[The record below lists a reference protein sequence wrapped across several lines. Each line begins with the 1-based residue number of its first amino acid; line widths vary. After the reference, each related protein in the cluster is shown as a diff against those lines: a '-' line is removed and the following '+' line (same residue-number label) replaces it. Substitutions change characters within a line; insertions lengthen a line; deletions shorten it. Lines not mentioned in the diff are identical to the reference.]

1 MKVAALQLCASDDPV
16 ANLAHTLSMVQ
27 QASEAG
33 AQFIATPEVTNCVS
47 SSRRRQNK
55 VLALQENDQTLA
67 AMCTAAARFGVWI
80 SVGSL
85 ALKLP
90 DDDRFTNRSFMIDPS
105 GQIVAQYD
113 KIHMFD
119 VTLSETEQYRESDGY
134 RAGDHAV
141 IADTAF
147 GRIGMTICYDI
158 RFPHLYRGLAKSGA
172 SILLIPAA
180 FAQPTG
186 RAHWE
191 VLLRARAIETGCFVI
206 AAAQTGEH
214 QTSQGRP
221 RKTYGHSMIV
231 SPWGEILADA
241 GEDQGII
248 YADLDLSLVE
258 STRARVPSILSN
270 QSFSE
275 PRHG

>member
-16 ANLAHTLSMVQ
+16 ANLAITLSMVQ
-27 QASEAG
+27 QAAEAG
-33 AQFIATPEVTNCVS
+33 AKFIATPEVTNCVS
-47 SSRRRQNK
+47 SSRRRQNE
-55 VLALQENDQTLA
+55 VLALQENDQTLV
-67 AMCTAAARFGVWI
+67 AMCTAAAQFGVWI

-105 GQIVAQYD
+105 GQILAQYD

-134 RAGDHAV
+134 RAGGNAV

-147 GRIGMTICYDI
+147 GKIGMTICYDI

-275 PRHG
+275 P

>member
-147 GRIGMTICYDI
+147 GKIGMTICYDI

-191 VLLRARAIETGCFVI
+191 VLLRARAIETGCYVI

-214 QTSQGRP
+214 QTSQRRP

-241 GEDQGII
+241 GEEQGII

-275 PRHG
+275 P

>member
-147 GRIGMTICYDI
+147 GKIGMTICYDI

-191 VLLRARAIETGCFVI
+191 VLLRARAIETGCYVI

-214 QTSQGRP
+214 QTSQRRP

-231 SPWGEILADA
+231 SPWGEIMADA

-258 STRARVPSILSN
+258 STRVRVPSILSN

-275 PRHG
+275 P

>member
-1 MKVAALQLCASDDPV
+1 MKVAALQLCASDDPT
-16 ANLAHTLSMVQ
+16 ANLDMTLPMVQ
-27 QASEAG
+27 QAAEMG

-47 SSRRRQNK
+47 SSRRHQND
-55 VLALQENDQTLA
+55 VLSLQERDETLA
-67 AMCTAAARFGVWI
+67 ELRAAANQFGVWI

-90 DDDRFTNRSFMIDPS
+90 DENRFTNRSFLIAPS
-105 GQIVAQYD
+105 GRIVAQYD

-134 RAGDHAV
+134 RPGDRAV
-141 IADTAF
+141 IADTEF
-147 GRIGMTICYDI
+147 GKIGMTICYDI
-158 RFPHLYRGLAKSGA
+158 RFPQLFRGLAKSGA

-180 FAQPTG
+180 FARPTG

-214 QTSQGRP
+214 KTSLGQP

-241 GEDQGII
+241 GEDQSII
-248 YADLDLSLVE
+248 YAELDLSLVE

-275 PRHG
+275 T

>member
-47 SSRRRQNK
+47 SSRRRQNE

-147 GRIGMTICYDI
+147 GKIGMTICYDI

-191 VLLRARAIETGCFVI
+191 VLLRARAIETGCYVI

-214 QTSQGRP
+214 QTSQRRP

-231 SPWGEILADA
+231 SPWGEIMADA

-258 STRARVPSILSN
+258 STRARVPSILSQ

-275 PRHG
+275 P

>member
-1 MKVAALQLCASDDPV
+1 MKVAALQLCASDDPT
-16 ANLAHTLSMVQ
+16 ANLDMTLPMVQ
-27 QASEAG
+27 QAAEMG
-33 AQFIATPEVTNCVS
+33 AQFIATPEITNCVS
-47 SSRRRQNK
+47 SSRRHQND
-55 VLALQENDQTLA
+55 VLSLQERDETLA
-67 AMCTAAARFGVWI
+67 ELRAAANQFGVWI

-90 DDDRFTNRSFMIDPS
+90 DEDRFTNRSFLIAPS
-105 GQIVAQYD
+105 GWIVAQYD

-134 RAGDHAV
+134 RPGDRAV
-141 IADTAF
+141 IADSEF
-147 GRIGMTICYDI
+147 GKIGMTICYDI
-158 RFPHLYRGLAKSGA
+158 RFPHLYRRLAKSGA

-180 FAQPTG
+180 FARPTG

-214 QTSQGRP
+214 KTSLGQP

-241 GEDQGII
+241 GEDQSII
-248 YADLDLSLVE
+248 YAELDLSLVE

-275 PRHG
+275 T

>member
-47 SSRRRQNK
+47 SSRRRQNE

-147 GRIGMTICYDI
+147 GKIGMTICYDI

-191 VLLRARAIETGCFVI
+191 VLLRARAIETGCYVI

-214 QTSQGRP
+214 QTSQRRP

-231 SPWGEILADA
+231 SPWGEIMADA

-270 QSFSE
+270 QSFRE
-275 PRHG
+275 P

>member
-16 ANLAHTLSMVQ
+16 ANLAHTLFMVQ

-147 GRIGMTICYDI
+147 GKIGMTICYDI

-191 VLLRARAIETGCFVI
+191 VLLRARAIETGCYVI

-214 QTSQGRP
+214 QTSQRRP

-231 SPWGEILADA
+231 SPWGEIMADA

-275 PRHG
+275 P

>member
-16 ANLAHTLSMVQ
+16 ANLALTLSMVQ

-47 SSRRRQNK
+47 SSRRRQNE

-147 GRIGMTICYDI
+147 GKIGMTICYDI

-191 VLLRARAIETGCFVI
+191 VLLRARAIETGCYVI

-214 QTSQGRP
+214 QTSQRRP

-231 SPWGEILADA
+231 SPWGEIMADA

-258 STRARVPSILSN
+258 STRARVPSILSK

-275 PRHG
+275 P

>member
-47 SSRRRQNK
+47 SSRRRQNE

-147 GRIGMTICYDI
+147 GKIGMTICYDI

-191 VLLRARAIETGCFVI
+191 VLLRARAIETGCYVI

-214 QTSQGRP
+214 QTSQRRP
-221 RKTYGHSMIV
+221 RKTYGHSMII
-231 SPWGEILADA
+231 SPWGEIMADA
-241 GEDQGII
+241 GEDLGII

-258 STRARVPSILSN
+258 STRARVPSILSK

-275 PRHG
+275 P

>member
-16 ANLAHTLSMVQ
+16 ANLELTISMVQ
-27 QASEAG
+27 RAADAG

-47 SSRRRQNK
+47 SSRRRQNE

-67 AMCTAAARFGVWI
+67 AMCAAAARLGVWI

-105 GQIVAQYD
+105 GRIVSQYD

-134 RAGDHAV
+134 RAGGHAV

-147 GRIGMTICYDI
+147 GKIGMTICYDI

-214 QTSQGRP
+214 QTTQGRP

-275 PRHG
+275 P

>member
-1 MKVAALQLCASDDPV
+1 MLRVALLQLNVTDDPS
-16 ANLAHTLSMVQ
+16 ANLPQTLDMVRDAAQ
-27 QASEAG
+27 AG
-33 AQFIATPEVTNCVS
+33 ATMVFTPEVTNCVS
-47 SSRRRQNK
+47 GSRSHQSR
-55 VLALQENDQTLA
+55 VLMNQADDITLA
-67 AMCTAAARFGVWI
+67 ALRDAARDLNIWI
-80 SVGSL
+80 NIGSL
-85 ALKLP
+85 ALKSDTT
-90 DDDRFTNRSFMIDPS
+90 DDARFHNRSFVIDPR
-105 GQIVAQYD
+105 GNIVAQYD

-191 VLLRARAIETGCFVI
+191 VLLRARAIETGCYVI

-214 QTSQGRP
+214 QTSQRRP

-231 SPWGEILADA
+231 SPWGEIMADA

-275 PRHG
+275 P

>member
-47 SSRRRQNK
+47 SSRRRQNE

-147 GRIGMTICYDI
+147 GKIGMTICYDI

-191 VLLRARAIETGCFVI
+191 VLLRARAIETGCYVI

-214 QTSQGRP
+214 QTSQRRP
-221 RKTYGHSMIV
+221 RKTYGHSMII
-231 SPWGEILADA
+231 SPWGEIMADA
-241 GEDQGII
+241 GEDLGII

-258 STRARVPSILSN
+258 STRARVPSILSQ

-275 PRHG
+275 P

>member
-47 SSRRRQNK
+47 SSRRRQNE

-147 GRIGMTICYDI
+147 GKIGMTICYDI

>member
-1 MKVAALQLCASDDPV
+1 MKIAALQLCASDDPV
-16 ANLAHTLSMVQ
+16 ANLALTLSMVR
-27 QASEAG
+27 QAAEAG
-33 AQFIATPEVTNCVS
+33 AQFIATPEVTNCIS
-47 SSRRRQNK
+47 SSRRHLNQ
-55 VLALQENDQTLA
+55 VLALQEDDQTLA
-67 AMCTAAARFGVWI
+67 AMCAAAARFGVWI

-105 GQIVAQYD
+105 GRIVAQYD

-147 GRIGMTICYDI
+147 GKIGMTICYDI

-214 QTSQGRP
+214 HTSQGHP

-241 GEDQGII
+241 GEDRGII

-275 PRHG
+275 P

>member
-147 GRIGMTICYDI
+147 GKIGMTICYDI

-191 VLLRARAIETGCFVI
+191 VLLRARAIETGCYVI

-214 QTSQGRP
+214 QTSQRRP

-231 SPWGEILADA
+231 SPWGEIMADA
-241 GEDQGII
+241 GEDLGII

-275 PRHG
+275 P

>member
-47 SSRRRQNK
+47 SSRRRQNE

-119 VTLSETEQYRESDGY
+119 VTLSEAEQYRESDGY

-147 GRIGMTICYDI
+147 GKIGMTICYDI

-191 VLLRARAIETGCFVI
+191 VLLRARAIETGCYVI

-214 QTSQGRP
+214 QTSQRRP

-231 SPWGEILADA
+231 SPWGEIMADA

-275 PRHG
+275 P

>member
-1 MKVAALQLCASDDPV
+1 MKVAALQLCASDDPT
-16 ANLAHTLSMVQ
+16 ANLDMTLPMVQ
-27 QASEAG
+27 QAAEMG

-47 SSRRRQNK
+47 SSRRHQND
-55 VLALQENDQTLA
+55 VLSLQERDETLA
-67 AMCTAAARFGVWI
+67 ELRAAANQFGVWI

-90 DDDRFTNRSFMIDPS
+90 DENRFTNRSFLIAPS
-105 GQIVAQYD
+105 GRIVAQYD

-134 RAGDHAV
+134 RPGDRAV
-141 IADTAF
+141 IADTEF
-147 GRIGMTICYDI
+147 GKIGMTICYDI
-158 RFPHLYRGLAKSGA
+158 RFPHLFRGLAKSGA

-180 FAQPTG
+180 FARPTG

-214 QTSQGRP
+214 KTSLGQP

-241 GEDQGII
+241 GEDQSII
-248 YADLDLSLVE
+248 YAELDLSLVE
-258 STRARVPSILSN
+258 STRASVPSILSN

-275 PRHG
+275 T

>member
-1 MKVAALQLCASDDPV
+1 MKVAALQLCASDDPT
-16 ANLAHTLSMVQ
+16 ANLDMTLPMVQ
-27 QASEAG
+27 QAAEMG
-33 AQFIATPEVTNCVS
+33 VQFIATPEVTNCVS
-47 SSRRRQNK
+47 SSRRHQND
-55 VLALQENDQTLA
+55 VLSLQERDETLA
-67 AMCTAAARFGVWI
+67 ELRAAANQFGVWI

-90 DDDRFTNRSFMIDPS
+90 DENRFTNRSFLIAPS
-105 GQIVAQYD
+105 GRIVAQYD

-134 RAGDHAV
+134 RPGDRAV
-141 IADTAF
+141 IADTEF
-147 GRIGMTICYDI
+147 GKIGMTICYDI
-158 RFPHLYRGLAKSGA
+158 RFPHLFRGLAKSGA

-180 FAQPTG
+180 FARPTG

-214 QTSQGRP
+214 KISLGQP

-241 GEDQGII
+241 GEDQSII
-248 YADLDLSLVE
+248 YAELDLSLVE

-275 PRHG
+275 T

>member
-1 MKVAALQLCASDDPV
+1 MKVAALQLCASDDPT
-16 ANLAHTLSMVQ
+16 ANLDMTLPMVQ
-27 QASEAG
+27 QAAEMG

-47 SSRRRQNK
+47 SSRRHQND
-55 VLALQENDQTLA
+55 VLSLQERDETLA
-67 AMCTAAARFGVWI
+67 ELRAAANQFGVWI

-85 ALKLP
+85 SLKLP
-90 DDDRFTNRSFMIDPS
+90 DEDRFTNRSFLIAPS
-105 GQIVAQYD
+105 GRIVAQYD

-134 RAGDHAV
+134 RPGDRAV
-141 IADTAF
+141 IADTEF
-147 GRIGMTICYDI
+147 GKIGMTICYDI
-158 RFPHLYRGLAKSGA
+158 RFPHLFRGLAKSGA

-180 FAQPTG
+180 FARPTG

-214 QTSQGRP
+214 KTSLGQP

-241 GEDQGII
+241 GEDQSII
-248 YADLDLSLVE
+248 YAELDLSLVE

-275 PRHG
+275 T

>member
-1 MKVAALQLCASDDPV
+1 
-16 ANLAHTLSMVQ
+16 
-27 QASEAG
+27 
-33 AQFIATPEVTNCVS
+33 
-47 SSRRRQNK
+47 
-55 VLALQENDQTLA
+55 
-67 AMCTAAARFGVWI
+67 
-80 SVGSL
+80 
-85 ALKLP
+85 
-90 DDDRFTNRSFMIDPS
+90 
-105 GQIVAQYD
+105 
-113 KIHMFD
+113 MFD

-134 RAGDHAV
+134 RPGDRAV
-141 IADTAF
+141 IADTEF
-147 GRIGMTICYDI
+147 GKIGMTICYDI
-158 RFPHLYRGLAKSGA
+158 RFPNLFRGLAKSGA

-180 FAQPTG
+180 FARPTG

-214 QTSQGRP
+214 KTSLGQP

-241 GEDQGII
+241 GEDQSII
-248 YADLDLSLVE
+248 YAELDLSLVE

-275 PRHG
+275 T

>member
-1 MKVAALQLCASDDPV
+1 MKVAALQLCASDDPA

-47 SSRRRQNK
+47 SSRRRQNE

-147 GRIGMTICYDI
+147 GKIGMTICYDI

-191 VLLRARAIETGCFVI
+191 VLLRARAIETGCYVI

-214 QTSQGRP
+214 QTSQRRP

-231 SPWGEILADA
+231 SPWGEIMADA

-275 PRHG
+275 P

>member
-16 ANLAHTLSMVQ
+16 ANLALTLSMVQ

-47 SSRRRQNK
+47 SSRRRQTE
-55 VLALQENDQTLA
+55 VLALQEDDETLA
-67 AMCTAAARFGVWI
+67 AMCAAAARFEVWI
-80 SVGSL
+80 TVGSL

-105 GQIVAQYD
+105 GQIIAQYD

-134 RAGDHAV
+134 RAGGNAV
-141 IADTAF
+141 IAETAF
-147 GRIGMTICYDI
+147 GKIGMTICYDI

-191 VLLRARAIETGCFVI
+191 VLLRARAIETSCFVI

-214 QTSQGRP
+214 QTTQGRP

-248 YADLDLSLVE
+248 YTDLDLSLVE

-275 PRHG
+275 P

>member
-16 ANLAHTLSMVQ
+16 ANLAITLSMVQ
-27 QASEAG
+27 QAAEAG
-33 AQFIATPEVTNCVS
+33 AKFIATPEVTNCVS
-47 SSRRRQNK
+47 SSRRRQNE

-67 AMCTAAARFGVWI
+67 AMCTAAAQFGVWI

-105 GQIVAQYD
+105 GQIIAQYD

-134 RAGDHAV
+134 RAGGNAV

-147 GRIGMTICYDI
+147 GKIGMTICYDI

-172 SILLIPAA
+172 LILLIPAA

-214 QTSQGRP
+214 QTTHGRP

-241 GEDQGII
+241 GENQGII

-275 PRHG
+275 P

>member
-47 SSRRRQNK
+47 SSRRRQNE

-147 GRIGMTICYDI
+147 GKIGMTICYDI

-191 VLLRARAIETGCFVI
+191 VLLRARAIETGCYVI

-214 QTSQGRP
+214 QTSQRRP
-221 RKTYGHSMIV
+221 RKTYGHSMII
-231 SPWGEILADA
+231 SPWGEIMADA
-241 GEDQGII
+241 GEDLGII

-275 PRHG
+275 P

>member
-191 VLLRARAIETGCFVI
+191 VLLRARAIETGCYVI

-214 QTSQGRP
+214 QTSQRRP

-231 SPWGEILADA
+231 SPWGEIMADA

-275 PRHG
+275 P

>member
-141 IADTAF
+141 IADIAF
-147 GRIGMTICYDI
+147 AKVGMTICYDI
-158 RFPHLYRGLAKSGA
+158 RFPHLYRRLAKSGA

-191 VLLRARAIETGCFVI
+191 VLLRARAIETGCYVI

-214 QTSQGRP
+214 QTSQRRP

-231 SPWGEILADA
+231 SPWGEIMADA

-275 PRHG
+275 P

>member
-1 MKVAALQLCASDDPV
+1 MKVAALQLCASDDPT
-16 ANLAHTLSMVQ
+16 ANLDMTLPMVQ
-27 QASEAG
+27 QAAEMG

-47 SSRRRQNK
+47 SSRRHQND
-55 VLALQENDQTLA
+55 VLSLQERDETLA
-67 AMCTAAARFGVWI
+67 ELRAAANQFGVWI

-90 DDDRFTNRSFMIDPS
+90 DEDRFTNRSFLIAPS
-105 GQIVAQYD
+105 GRIVAQYD

-134 RAGDHAV
+134 RPGDRAV
-141 IADTAF
+141 IADTEF
-147 GRIGMTICYDI
+147 GKIGMTICYDI
-158 RFPHLYRGLAKSGA
+158 RFPHLYRRLAKSGA

-180 FAQPTG
+180 FARPTG

-214 QTSQGRP
+214 KTSLGQP

-248 YADLDLSLVE
+248 YAELDLSLVE

-275 PRHG
+275 T

>member
-147 GRIGMTICYDI
+147 GKIGMTICYDI

-191 VLLRARAIETGCFVI
+191 VLLRARAIETGCYVI

-214 QTSQGRP
+214 QTSQRRP

-231 SPWGEILADA
+231 SPWGEIMADA

-270 QSFSE
+270 QSFRE
-275 PRHG
+275 P

>member
-191 VLLRARAIETGCFVI
+191 VLLRARAIETGCYVI

-214 QTSQGRP
+214 QTSQRRP

-231 SPWGEILADA
+231 SPWGEIMADA
-241 GEDQGII
+241 GEDLGII

-275 PRHG
+275 P

>member
-16 ANLAHTLSMVQ
+16 ANLALTLSMVQ
-27 QASEAG
+27 RAAEAG

-47 SSRRRQNK
+47 SSRRRQHE

-67 AMCTAAARFGVWI
+67 AMCAAAARLGVWI

-105 GQIVAQYD
+105 GQIIAQYD

-134 RAGDHAV
+134 RAGGHAV

-147 GRIGMTICYDI
+147 GKIGMTICYDI

-214 QTSQGRP
+214 QTTQGRP

-231 SPWGEILADA
+231 SPWGEIMADA

-275 PRHG
+275 P

>member
-1 MKVAALQLCASDDPV
+1 MKIAALQLCASDDPI
-16 ANLAHTLSMVQ
+16 ANLALTLSMVQ
-27 QASEAG
+27 QAAEAG
-33 AQFIATPEVTNCVS
+33 AQFIATPEVTNCIS
-47 SSRRRQNK
+47 SSRRHQNQ
-55 VLALQENDQTLA
+55 VLALQEDDQTLA
-67 AMCTAAARFGVWI
+67 VMCAAAARFGVWI

-119 VTLSETEQYRESDGY
+119 VTLSDTEQYRESNGY

-147 GRIGMTICYDI
+147 GKIGMTICYDI

-214 QTSQGRP
+214 QTNQGRS
-221 RKTYGHSMIV
+221 RKTYGHSMII
-231 SPWGEILADA
+231 SPWGEILANA
-241 GEDQGII
+241 GEDKGII
-248 YADLDLSLVE
+248 YADLDLSVVE

-275 PRHG
+275 P

>member
-1 MKVAALQLCASDDPV
+1 MKVASLQLCASDDPV
-16 ANLAHTLSMVQ
+16 ANLEFTLSMVQ
-27 QASEAG
+27 QAAEAG

-47 SSRRRQNK
+47 SSRRRQNE
-55 VLALQENDQTLA
+55 VLALQEDDQTLA
-67 AMCTAAARFGVWI
+67 AMCDAAARFEVWI

-90 DDDRFTNRSFMIDPS
+90 YDDRFTNRSFMIDPS

-134 RAGDHAV
+134 RAGDNAV
-141 IADTAF
+141 IANTAF
-147 GRIGMTICYDI
+147 GKIGMTICYDI

-214 QTSQGRP
+214 QTIQGRP

-231 SPWGEILADA
+231 SPWGEIMADA

-275 PRHG
+275 P

>member
-47 SSRRRQNK
+47 SSRRRQNE

-191 VLLRARAIETGCFVI
+191 VLLRARAIETGCYVI

-214 QTSQGRP
+214 QTSQRRP
-221 RKTYGHSMIV
+221 RKTYGHSMII
-231 SPWGEILADA
+231 SPWGEIMADA
-241 GEDQGII
+241 GEDLGII

-258 STRARVPSILSN
+258 STRARVPSILSK

-275 PRHG
+275 P

>member
-1 MKVAALQLCASDDPV
+1 MKIAALQLCASDDPV
-16 ANLAHTLSMVQ
+16 ANLALTLSMVR
-27 QASEAG
+27 QAAEAG
-33 AQFIATPEVTNCVS
+33 AQFIATPEVTNCIS
-47 SSRRRQNK
+47 SSRRHQNQ
-55 VLALQENDQTLA
+55 VLALQEDDQTLA
-67 AMCTAAARFGVWI
+67 ARCAAAARFGVWI

-134 RAGDHAV
+134 CAGDHAV
-141 IADTAF
+141 IADTTF
-147 GRIGMTICYDI
+147 GKIGMTICYDI

-214 QTSQGRP
+214 QTTQGRP

-275 PRHG
+275 P